1 MAKPSQGHYLL
12 YHTEGCHL
20 CDLAKALV
28 DLSHIDYQHLDI
40 CDDAHLSTRY
50 GTRIPVLAYGDHELG
65 WPFDAV
71 QLQAFI
77 RSLA

>member
-1 MAKPSQGHYLL
+1 MASPNGFVL

-20 CDLAKALV
+20 CDIAKDLV
-28 DLSHIDYQHLDI
+28 DQSQIDYQHLDI
-40 CDDAHLSTRY
+40 CDDANLSTRY
-50 GTRIPVLAYGDHELG
+50 GTQIPVLAHKEKELV

-71 QLQAFI
+71 QLQEFI